1 MSLTLDRLRAL
12 KRQAGAT
19 DAVPAAAPTAPTQ
32 MARSA
37 TSDANAGASPRA
49 TRAAVRPEAPWDA
62 VLRADGALREAPTGD
77 AADPANAAD
86 VEPGVH
92 CTDATTP
99 ARRLPA
105 SADGVAGATH
115 EPAASGLSTNPR
127 TAAGDSLRRLLG
139 LRERA
144 PASRTRVRQADRTL
158 PGREIDDGLWLIES
172 RVADAPPGA
181 PLPLAFARRDGH
193 VAAGDLLFFDTE
205 TTGLAGG
212 TGTRAFMI
220 GAADWFGG
228 ALRVRQLLIANMAA
242 ERAML
247 RTFAS
252 WLSPSTVLSSYNGR
266 SYDAPLLRTRY
277 RLARLPDALHGLD
290 HLDLLHPSRRRWRG
304 RWENCR
310 LATIEREALR
320 ILREDDLP
328 GAQAP
333 AAWLSYLRGG
343 DAVNLRRVAEHN
355 RQDVAT
361 LARLLLRLADDGTE

>member
-1 MSLTLDRLRAL
+1 MTLTLDKLRAL
-12 KRQAGAT
+12 KRHAGAT
-19 DAVPAAAPTAPTQ
+19 DAAAPTASSVPSSLREP
-32 MARSA
+32 AVVA
-37 TSDANAGASPRA
+37 AAPAG
-49 TRAAVRPEAPWDA
+49 TPWDA
-62 VLRADGALREAPTGD
+62 VLS
-77 AADPANAAD
+77 ADPRID
-86 VEPGVH
+86 
-92 CTDATTP
+92 TP
-99 ARRLPA
+99 ASDITASPPA
-105 SADGVAGATH
+105 HTSSV
-115 EPAASGLSTNPR
+115 
-127 TAAGDSLRRLLG
+127 DSLRRLLG
-139 LRERA
+139 LRDRA
-144 PASRTRVRQADRTL
+144 PSPRPRARAADRAL
-158 PGREIDDGLWLIES
+158 PGQEIDDGLWLIES
-172 RVADAPPGA
+172 HVAHGIPPA

-193 VAAGDLLFFDTE
+193 VDASQLMFFDTE

-220 GAADWFGG
+220 GAADWFDGG
-228 ALRVRQLLIANMAA
+228 LRVRQLLIANMAA

-252 WLSPSTVLSSYNGR
+252 WLAPATVLASYNGR

-277 RLARLPDALHGLD
+277 RLARLKDPLHGLD

-343 DAVNLRRVAEHN
+343 DSVNLRRVAEHN

-361 LARLLLRLADDGTE
+361 LAQLLVRLCDEHGDAEPPVAR